1 MLSDIRSQRWLRAM
15 TMPTDDELEFVD
27 SGEELSLEEQ
37 QQVEQI
43 RSGND
48 QVQVPTELLKEAP
61 ASPQSQNVAEM
72 LRALKTP
79 QKIKLPLF
87 GNRTVRA
94 LLIRDSN
101 RQIPLFV
108 LQNAKL
114 TEDEV
119 VEFSR
124 NSNLDDSVL
133 RAIANSSQW
142 MKSYSVKMNI
152 VSNPRVPLDLSLRWL
167 KFVQEKDLRLLARS
181 KNVSSVVANQA
192 RKLLEKRAK

>member
-79 QKIKLPLF
+79 QKIKLALF